1 VALGHQLANARR
13 GHPDAALM
21 ILDLLGDSDAHAAL
35 LVYVGDAPTVGE
47 AEPQNRAREQ
57 TNVRRLGVGIRTIC
71 EDVHDST
78 VRDLDAIDR
87 RIVQLLQGDG
97 RMPNAKLAA
106 AVDLSPSSCLRRV
119 RLLERDGVIRGY
131 TALVEADEPDR
142 ATTVLV
148 EIVLERQTAESMSKF
163 ESAVRRFPEVREC
176 YLMSGTSDYLL
187 RVQARDA
194 ADYERIHS
202 EHLSRLPGVARVRSS
217 FAIRTVTRRR

>member
-1 VALGHQLANARR
+1 
-13 GHPDAALM
+13 
-21 ILDLLGDSDAHAAL
+21 
-35 LVYVGDAPTVGE
+35 
-47 AEPQNRAREQ
+47 
-57 TNVRRLGVGIRTIC
+57 
-71 EDVHDST
+71 VHDST

-87 RIVQLLQGDG
+87 RIVQLLQSDG